1 MSESNSE
8 SNTAVSGEQDVSAAS
23 RNRPGSVALAV
34 YRWGLLVFLAA
45 GVVQIF
51 LAGLG
56 TFRLLHG
63 AGDSAFDP
71 HRMLGFAMA
80 GIAIIVLILT
90 LIARPGARAIVGAV
104 LLVPLTSL
112 RAEPARGPGRRS
124 RDLRRPARRRWPAH
138 HGHPRLPVHLVRAPD
153 RMSSIAR
160 AAAPRRG
167 GRVGGCRRD
176 GGGRSGRDRLRLGRP
191 GYRRRHQQPL
201 RPAGRRL
208 VRHARSPG
216 RPARRQCHRVISAR
230 GGNCH
235 RHLGSCL
242 RVRGARPEQSW
253 HPASSSSPACWQS
266 GRLRRSCAASRSWS
280 WSFRPRTCRHRAGGR
295 PDRSPCSSSR

>member
-90 LIARPGARAIVGAV
+90 MIARPGARAIVGAV
-104 LLVPLTSL
+104 LLVPLTSFVQSL
-112 RAEPARGPGRRS
+112 LAGLADDHVIFGALHAVDGLLILAIPAYLYFWPGRRT
-124 RDLRRPARRRWPAH
+124 A
-138 HGHPRLPVHLVRAPD
+138 
-153 RMSSIAR
+153 
-160 AAAPRRG
+160 
-167 GRVGGCRRD
+167 
-176 GGGRSGRDRLRLGRP
+176 
-191 GYRRRHQQPL
+191 
-201 RPAGRRL
+201 
-208 VRHARSPG
+208 
-216 RPARRQCHRVISAR
+216 
-230 GGNCH
+230 
-235 RHLGSCL
+235 
-242 RVRGARPEQSW
+242 
-253 HPASSSSPACWQS
+253 
-266 GRLRRSCAASRSWS
+266 
-280 WSFRPRTCRHRAGGR
+280 
-295 PDRSPCSSSR
+295 